1 MKKLD
6 RLILRSFLGPLVL
19 TFAISVFVLLMQFLW
34 KYIDDMV
41 GKGLEFGVIA
51 ELLLYASATFVP
63 MALPI
68 AVLFASIMTMGN
80 FGEKYELVAMKA
92 GGISIR
98 RVMMPMAMVVLLLT
112 GLAFVFANNVMPQAM
127 LHYRMTLY
135 DITRKKPAVNIRP
148 GEYYKDIEG
157 YVIRVGA
164 KAQDGCTLEDVIIYD
179 HSHGVGET
187 NVIVARSGLMQTTL
201 DNRYLLFTLTDGYS
215 YSEPTTGKNY
225 VRRPLTSVRF
235 AKQTIAFDISS
246 FAYNRSGED
255 LFKGSYQ
262 MMNISQL
269 DAAVKRLDSNLTGR
283 YGELRRSIDVPLR
296 MWAGYCGR
304 SATSNSTAEITLEPV
319 AVNDGNAGAEATEPT
334 FAKSV
339 RRAAKMSDT
348 ASKSRRATLS
358 NKNDTLTATPDMAT
372 RKVVPATDSVVRP
385 AVADASNATL
395 QSLLAALDNDTRVRI
410 QTRSRNLA
418 TTALS
423 EATSYNDMIRGDREY
438 INRHKIEKQRKFTLS
453 IACLL
458 LFLVGAPFGSIVRK
472 GGLGMPLVAS
482 VGFFVFYYVVGM
494 ISEKSVRES
503 VLGPEGMWI
512 SSLVLLPIGI
522 VLTLHATTDSS
533 FFDASSWK
541 RFFGRLTGRLRPRS
555 NR

>member
-6 RLILRSFLGPLVL
+6 RLILRSFLGPLLL

-34 KYIDDMV
+34 KYIDDLV

-98 RVMMPMAMVVLLLT
+98 RVMMPMALVALLLT
-112 GLAFVFANNVMPQAM
+112 GVAFVFSNDVMPKAM
-127 LHYRMTLY
+127 LRYRMTLY

-148 GEYYKDIEG
+148 GEYYKEIEG

-164 KAQDGCTLEDVIIYD
+164 KAPDGCTLEDVIIYD

-215 YSEPTTGKNY
+215 YTEPTMGKNY
-225 VRRPLTSVRF
+225 QRRPLTTLRF
-235 AKQTIAFDISS
+235 KRQTIAFDISS
-246 FAYNRSGED
+246 FAYSRSGED

-262 MMNISQL
+262 MMNILQL
-269 DAAVKRLDSNLTGR
+269 DEAVARLDSNLDNR
-283 YGELRRSIDVPLR
+283 YTELYRSINVPLR
-296 MWAGYCGR
+296 AWAGYCGR
-304 SATSNSTAEITLEPV
+304 EVQAAPPSEIAIEPV
-319 AVNDGNAGAEATEPT
+319 EQDSPSSILGIT
-334 FAKSV
+334 K
-339 RRAAKMSDT
+339 RAARRDSINRGIDEEPIALAEEVDATVPTDT
-348 ASKSRRATLS
+348 VIPLEAEEVSEGK
-358 NKNDTLTATPDMAT
+358 
-372 RKVVPATDSVVRP
+372 
-385 AVADASNATL
+385 SNATL
-395 QSLLAALDNDTRVRI
+395 QSLLDGLDDYSRKRVDNRAKSMAAT
-410 QTRSRNLA
+410 SM
-418 TTALS
+418 S
-423 EATSYNDMIRGDREY
+423 EANSYNDMTRGDREY

-458 LFLVGAPFGSIVRK
+458 LFLIGAPFGSIVRK

-482 VGFFVFYYVVGM
+482 VAFFVLYYVVGM
-494 ISEKSVRES
+494 ISEKAVRES
-503 VLGPEGMWI
+503 AMGPEGMWI
-512 SSLVLLPIGI
+512 SSLVMLPIGI
-522 VLTLHATTDSS
+522 VLTLQATTDSA
-533 FFDASSWK
+533 FFDGSTWK
-541 RFFGRLTGRLRPRS
+541 KFFRRLFRKRNVSL
-555 NR
+555 

>member
-1 MKKLD
+1 M
-6 RLILRSFLGPLVL
+6 L

-92 GGISIR
+92 GGISVR
-98 RVMMPMAMVVLLLT
+98 RVMMPMALVVLLLT
-112 GLAFVFANNVMPQAM
+112 GLAFVFANDVMPKAM

-148 GEYYKDIEG
+148 GEYYKEIEG

-164 KAQDGCTLEDVIIYD
+164 KAPDGCTLEDVIIYD

-215 YSEPTTGKNY
+215 YTEPTTGKHY
-225 VRRPLTSVRF
+225 HTRPLTTLKFKR
-235 AKQTIAFDISS
+235 QTIAFDISS
-246 FAYNRSGED
+246 FAYSRSGED

-262 MMNISQL
+262 MMNILQL
-269 DAAVKRLDSNLTGR
+269 DEAVARLDSNLGNR
-283 YGELRRSIDVPLR
+283 YAELYRSINVPLR
-296 MWAGYCGR
+296 AWAGYCGR
-304 SATSNSTAEITLEPV
+304 PVQAAPPTDIAIEPAEPEPSPSIWGVTRKTSRCDSIRQQM
-319 AVNDGNAGAEATEPT
+319 AEADTE
-334 FAKSV
+334 AI
-339 RRAAKMSDT
+339 
-348 ASKSRRATLS
+348 
-358 NKNDTLTATPDMAT
+358 
-372 RKVVPATDSVVRP
+372 
-385 AVADASNATL
+385 AVAAVDTVVNTDTIAAEVAEAYPEAKSNATL
-395 QSLLAALDNDTRVRI
+395 QSLLAGLDEHTLKRI
-410 QTRSRNLA
+410 NNRAKNMAA
-418 TTALS
+418 TSMS
-423 EATSYNDMIRGDREY
+423 EANSYNDMTRGDREY

-458 LFLVGAPFGSIVRK
+458 LFLIGAPFGSIVRK

-482 VGFFVFYYVVGM
+482 VGFFVMYYVVGM
-494 ISEKSVRES
+494 ISEKAVRES
-503 VLGPEGMWI
+503 AIGPEGMWI
-512 SSLVLLPIGI
+512 SSLVMLPIGI
-522 VLTLHATTDSS
+522 VLTLQATTDSA
-533 FFDASSWK
+533 FFDGSTWKKFFKRLFRKRSDSAS
-541 RFFGRLTGRLRPRS
+541 L
-555 NR
+555 